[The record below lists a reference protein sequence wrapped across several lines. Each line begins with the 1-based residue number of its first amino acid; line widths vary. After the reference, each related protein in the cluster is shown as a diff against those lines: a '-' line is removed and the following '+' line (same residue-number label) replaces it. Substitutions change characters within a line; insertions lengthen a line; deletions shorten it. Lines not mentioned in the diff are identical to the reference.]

1 MQRAGKYATS
11 RMDLILNPVA
21 HGNRSARR
29 KDEISAYL
37 KSRGLEAK
45 WHITESH
52 GHAYEIARGLPEDSL
67 TVAVGGDGTVHE
79 VAAACSGTSR
89 TMAVLPTGSGNDY
102 VKALGI
108 GANLRRALH
117 TLTGGEARLLDTGLV
132 NTDEQENVP
141 FNNGLGVG
149 FDAQVA
155 AGVDSA
161 PQIVGGVGGYLWSV
175 GRLLIGFKCYSASIR
190 LDGGEELH
198 SETILLA
205 AALGTTYGSTF
216 RFAPDARL
224 DDGLFDVVYSSEV
237 SLKEV
242 LGLLPHVL
250 RGTHIGKPKIH
261 FARAAEV
268 EVRFSEPLTAHVD
281 GELLQPSRR
290 FEARAVPGSLRVL
303 APRRR

>member
-1 MQRAGKYATS
+1 MRNAGRYGAS
-11 RMDLILNPVA
+11 RTDLILNPVA
-21 HGNRSARR
+21 HGNRPAGRR
-29 KDEISAYL
+29 DEISSYL
-37 KSRGLEAK
+37 KSRGIEAK
-45 WHITESH
+45 WHVTESR
-52 GHAYEIARGLPEDSL
+52 GHAYEIARALPEDSL

-79 VAAACSGTSR
+79 VAAACSGTPR

-108 GANLRRALH
+108 GNNLRRALH
-117 TLTGGEARLLDTGLV
+117 TLTGGEVGVVDTGV
-132 NTDEQENVP
+132 VSTEDQDSVP
-141 FNNGLGVG
+141 FNNGLGIG

-161 PQIVGGVGGYLWSV
+161 PRVFGGVGGYLWSV
-175 GRLLIGFKCYSASIR
+175 GRLLTGFKCYPASIR

-216 RFAPDARL
+216 RFTPDARL
-224 DDGLFDVVYSSEV
+224 DDGLFDVLYSSEV

-268 EVRFSEPLTAHVD
+268 EINFAEPLTAHVD

-290 FEARAVPGSLRVL
+290 FEARTVPGSLRVL
-303 APRRR
+303 VPQKR